1 MKFGPSLICNFILK
15 LFFSGESRMSETQ
28 PRVCPSRLL
37 LMLKHPVGEEIDQN
51 DASLPKEIQHL
62 VKEQR
67 VHNIVRYDKSER
79 LSQYFM
85 VHMNDFITEFNCK
98 EFQQKKSISKFSWKF
113 CHQTTLSRSKIVF
126 LVQVFVFLLLILR
139 CIVKLTILKP
149 NFEETLV

>member
-1 MKFGPSLICNFILK
+1 MLK
-15 LFFSGESRMSETQ
+15 TQ

-85 VHMNDFITEFNCK
+85 VHMNDFLTEFNC
-98 EFQQKKSISKFSWKF
+98 
-113 CHQTTLSRSKIVF
+113 
-126 LVQVFVFLLLILR
+126 
-139 CIVKLTILKP
+139 
-149 NFEETLV
+149 N